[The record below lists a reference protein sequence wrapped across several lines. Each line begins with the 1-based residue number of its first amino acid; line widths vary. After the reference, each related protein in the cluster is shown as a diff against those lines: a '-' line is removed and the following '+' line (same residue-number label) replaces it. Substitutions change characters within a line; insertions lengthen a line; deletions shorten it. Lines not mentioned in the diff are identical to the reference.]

1 MQANIEN
8 CKEKYKQL
16 RKNFAFKRICQHIAN
31 SSDYDYRSGNEE
43 VKKNQIKKRIVGAII
58 ELYKKIYCERK

>member
-31 SSDYDYRSGNEE
+31 SSNYDYRSGN
-43 VKKNQIKKRIVGAII
+43 KKKKKKKKKRGIVGAII
-58 ELYKKIYCERK
+58 ELYKNLL

>member
-43 VKKNQIKKRIVGAII
+43 VKKNQKKG
-58 ELYKKIYCERK
+58 EL